1 MARLQVAPSIDD
13 LRGQSMLDLID
24 RLDELD
30 LTPILVYRLDS
41 APDSALP
48 YLAWQ
53 FDMFD
58 PRWQLASTSGESIDA
73 LTDID
78 PLTDVDTLQSPS
90 DSSGPSDFDT
100 WRVLLTQAIPLHR
113 IHGTP
118 ASIRQVLEALGFAGV
133 SFMEGQASWGGSGWP
148 PSQGWAVFRV
158 LVQLGAGQT
167 IGSSD
172 AARVVAAINF
182 FKPARCWLD
191 ALIFVAA
198 PLADAAPVPGDFTGT
213 VDSAPAPTDVVGAPI
228 APLADVRV
236 IAPRYN
242 AHYYHIGI
250 TYGVN
255 EPVVADSG
263 VVANGVPISANG

>member
-1 MARLQVAPSIDD
+1 MAKLQLAPSINDA
-13 LRGQSMLDLID
+13 RSQSMLELIN

-58 PRWQLASTSGESIDA
+58 PRWQLASSSGESIDA

-78 PLTDVDTLQSPS
+78 TLSDVDTLQSPS
-90 DSSGPSDFDT
+90 DSAGPSDFDT
-100 WRVLLTQAIPLHR
+100 WRTLLTTAIPLHR

-118 ASIRQVLEALGFAGV
+118 ASIRQVLAAMGFEAV
-133 SFMEGQASWGGSGWP
+133 SFLEGQASWGGTAYP

-158 LVQLGAGQT
+158 LIQLGAGQT
-167 IGSSD
+167 IGSGD
-172 AARVVAAINF
+172 AARAAAAINF
-182 FKPARCWLD
+182 FKPARCLLD
-191 ALIFVAA
+191 ALAFVAA
-198 PLADAAPVPGDFTGT
+198 PLAEATPVPSDFTGT
-213 VDSAPAPTDVVGAPI
+213 VDRAPAPTDVLSAPI
-228 APLADVRV
+228 APLVDVRV
-236 IAPRYN
+236 IAPRYD
-242 AHYYHIGI
+242 AHYYHIGV
-250 TYGVN
+250 TYGAN

-263 VVANGVPISANG
+263 VLANGVPISANG